1 MIGLPFFG
9 AVAAAFAAAAVAAAV
24 AGGELEGGGEAARG
38 GPVLSGRAGGGRG
51 VGIGAGAE
59 GASSELVAAA
69 AAAAAAVVVAAG
81 GAKAAAAAPEP
92 PAKGPPPPKEPI
104 STSTSFPTSDAT
116 ILPPSL
122 RSTLEQP
129 EPELWRMTHQS
140 QRRDQPQL
148 PSPPPPPPPPPSP
161 PPFPAAGSFPPL
173 ENRAH
178 RKHGAPCTATHPP
191 LHRDAPCDSSSSRA
205 SLCSNARKKTRRR
218 RCGRPEA
225 RGVDDAVSP
234 RRAAEAFELRREPG
248 DGRGHPAE
256 RERWR
261 RRPGRC
267 RCRCRWR
274 LRS

>member
-1 MIGLPFFG
+1 M
-9 AVAAAFAAAAVAAAV
+9 
-24 AGGELEGGGEAARG
+24 
-38 GPVLSGRAGGGRG
+38 
-51 VGIGAGAE
+51 GIGAGAE

-148 PSPPPPPPPPPSP
+148 PAAAAAQSAPLPGRREL
-161 PPFPAAGSFPPL
+161 PAPREP
-173 ENRAH
+173 RA
-178 RKHGAPCTATHPP
+178 
-191 LHRDAPCDSSSSRA
+191 
-205 SLCSNARKKTRRR
+205 
-218 RCGRPEA
+218 PEA
-225 RGVDDAVSP
+225 RRPVHGHAPAPAP
-234 RRAAEAFELRREPG
+234 RRALRQQLVPRVAVQQREEEDAAAAVRQAGGP
-248 DGRGHPAE
+248 
-256 RERWR
+256 R
-261 RRPGRC
+261 R
-267 RCRCRWR
+267 
-274 LRS
+274 